1 MNRHG
6 RIKFFAVAALAA
18 AVLAGVAI
26 ATPPVGFVTTVVRG
40 TFGDEASIRDANADM
55 ATGIRWY
62 GRRWIP
68 RELPRFERALLAHG
82 VRDVVEWTKLHPGAS
97 TRLGVLPLSAHPS
110 KQVAVVRGTMQPGG
124 STGFHHHP
132 VAEIALVIS
141 GELAIYRVEGRTCKL
156 MYRVGPG
163 QAGVVPANHVMFAR
177 NEGAVPV
184 EQFTIFLG
192 IPQGTATSFDEPDP
206 GVCPFSNESA

>member
-1 MNRHG
+1 MRFY
-6 RIKFFAVAALAA
+6 RWLAALAIVVVAGFAGAA
-18 AVLAGVAI
+18 AVG
-26 ATPPVGFVTTVVRG
+26 TPPFGFVTSASRG
-40 TFGDEASIRDANADM
+40 TFGDEASIRASNTDM

-62 GRRWIP
+62 GRHWMP
-68 RELPRFERALLAHG
+68 RELPSFQRALLAHG
-82 VRDVVEWTKLHPGAS
+82 VRDIVEWTKLHPGAA

-110 KQVAVVRGTMQPGG
+110 KQIAVVRGTMQPGG
-124 STGFHHHP
+124 LTGFHHHP
-132 VAEIALVIS
+132 VPEIALVMS
-141 GELAIYRVEGRTCKL
+141 GELTIYRVDGRTCKL

-192 IPQGTATSFDEPDP
+192 IPAGTATSFDEPDP
-206 GVCPFSNESA
+206 GACPFSEPMSR